1 MQLRAA
7 DLETPIGSVRLV
19 EHEGKLCA
27 LSLPGRWTETA
38 GHLKK
43 RFGPFELARADS
55 VASLSA
61 VRAFFEGRL
70 TALDDVEVDPGGSA
84 FQEQVWAALRAIRVG
99 RTTSYSALATTIGQ
113 PGAARAVA
121 TANATNPVA
130 IVIPCHRVIHAD
142 GTLSGY
148 GGGVDRKRWLLR
160 HEGALLF

>member
-1 MQLRAA
+1 MMLTRRRG
-7 DLETPIGSVRLV
+7 L
-19 EHEGKLCA
+19 A
-27 LSLPGRWTETA
+27 LGLAGFTGLALLAMALQAQRTHNSLLLSSTA
-38 GHLKK
+38 VV
-43 RFGPFELARADS
+43 PC
-55 VASLSA
+55 
-61 VRAFFEGRL
+61 
-70 TALDDVEVDPGGSA
+70 
-84 FQEQVWAALRAIRVG
+84 AALRASRVG
-99 RTTSYSALATTIGQ
+99 RTTAYSALATTSGQ